1 MMNSRS
7 HTRKLLSRSAEQR
20 GVVLFFALVAL
31 VVMSL
36 AAVALIRSVDTS
48 TMIAGNLAFK
58 QAATS
63 SGDTGVEA
71 AITWLETEQTAMIAA
86 GKDVLLDADHTFNN
100 TIVHDPLAPYDP
112 DIPVWYYSS
121 ARPIT
126 DLTDGTVNWDETDS
140 APALT
145 DVGGNVIADSSGN
158 LTRYIIERM
167 CRNPNEIPSNSN
179 CLYSSNDASLNELK
193 VKSADEVCQGAGCA
207 QDPQSPQLRI
217 TAQVTGPRNT
227 ISYIQTFVY

>member
-1 MMNSRS
+1 MMNATLRTLNTPSS
-7 HTRKLLSRSAEQR
+7 SQR
-20 GVVLFFALVAL
+20 GVVLFFALIAL

-63 SGDTGVEA
+63 SGDAGVEA
-71 AITWLETEQTAMIAA
+71 AIAWLDTTQAAQITA
-86 GKDVLLDADHTFNN
+86 GKDVLLDADHIFNLN
-100 TIVHDPLAPYDP
+100 NAANAANG
-112 DIPVWYYSS
+112 YYSN

-126 DLTDGTVNWDETDS
+126 DLTDGTVNWDAADS
-140 APALT
+140 APALV
-145 DVGGNVIADSSGN
+145 DGGGNPIADGSGN
-158 LTRYIIERM
+158 MVRYIVERM
-167 CRNPNEIPSNSN
+167 CRNANEIPSNGN
-179 CLYSSNDASLNELK
+179 CLFSSNDASLNDLK

-207 QDPQSPQLRI
+207 QDPQSPQIRI
-217 TAQVTGPRNT
+217 TTRVVGPRNT